1 MSSLAEEA
9 MRSKTTVGGPSL
21 SACLVIAMGG
31 GRKKRRGGWV
41 GAVVALET
49 GVCTVWSCTGSRPV
63 DSSAA
68 PPLAE

>member
-1 MSSLAEEA
+1 

-21 SACLVIAMGG
+21 SACLVIALGG
-31 GRKKRRGGWV
+31 GKKKRRERGWGGQ
-41 GAVVALET
+41 AVAALET
-49 GVCTVWSCTGSRPV
+49 GVCAVWSYTGSRPV

>member
-1 MSSLAEEA
+1 

-21 SACLVIAMGG
+21 SACLVIALGG
-31 GRKKRRGGWV
+31 GKKKKKRGEGRGGEQ
-41 GAVVALET
+41 AVAALET
-49 GVCTVWSCTGSRPV
+49 GVCAVWSCTGSRPV

>member
-1 MSSLAEEA
+1 

-21 SACLVIAMGG
+21 SACLVIALGG
-31 GRKKRRGGWV
+31 GKKKKKRREVGGEQ
-41 GAVVALET
+41 AVAALET
-49 GVCTVWSCTGSRPV
+49 GVCAVWSCTGSRPV